1 MSRMKTFF
9 KYFLAIVIVYIL
21 VDIGS
26 FYVLKSTYLTKDYS
40 VEESI
45 LDLQVTEAK
54 ATYLNGYVNGTVK
67 NNTDV
72 QVANKYLKIDI
83 YSERGVLLGT
93 KYVKLNDLNPGES
106 SAFSSS
112 FNYNQIDNMKISLV
126 DGSELPEKE
135 TLDFGFDN
143 PKDAKITFAVI
154 LGAVIILFPW
164 FPF

>member
-26 FYVLKSTYLTKDYS
+26 FYILKSTYLTKDYS
-40 VEESI
+40 VEDSI
-45 LDLQVTEAK
+45 LDVQVTEAK
-54 ATYLNGYVNGTVK
+54 ATYLNGYINGTVK
-67 NNTDV
+67 NSTDATV
-72 QVANKYLKIDI
+72 NNKYLKIDS
-83 YSERGVLLGT
+83 YSKRGVLLGT
-93 KYVKLNDLNPGES
+93 KYVKINDLNKGES
-106 SAFSSS
+106 TAFSSS
-112 FNYNQIDNMKISLV
+112 FNYNQIDNMKISLI
-126 DGSELPEKE
+126 DGSELPPKE

-143 PKDAKITFAVI
+143 PEDAKITFAVI

>member
-40 VEESI
+40 AQESI
-45 LDLQVTEAK
+45 LDIQVTEAK

-93 KYVKLNDLNPGES
+93 KYVKLNDLNPGEFES
-106 SAFSSS
+106 FNSS
-112 FNYNQIDNMKISLV
+112 FNYNQIDNMKISLI
-126 DGSELPEKE
+126 DGSELPPKE

-143 PKDAKITFAVI
+143 PEDAKVTFAVI

>member
-26 FYVLKSTYLTKDYS
+26 FYILKSTYLTKDYS
-40 VEESI
+40 VEDSI
-45 LDLQVTEAK
+45 LDVQVIEAK
-54 ATYLNGYVNGTVK
+54 ATYLNGYINGTVK
-67 NNTDV
+67 NSTDATV
-72 QVANKYLKIDI
+72 NNKYLKIDS
-83 YSERGVLLGT
+83 YSKRGVLLGT
-93 KYVKLNDLNPGES
+93 KYVKINDLNPGES
-106 SAFSSS
+106 TAFSSS
-112 FNYNQIDNMKISLV
+112 FNYNQIDNMKISLI
-126 DGSELPEKE
+126 DGSELPPKE

-143 PKDAKITFAVI
+143 PEDAKITFAVI

>member
-40 VEESI
+40 TQESI
-45 LDLQVTEAK
+45 LDVEVTEAK
-54 ATYLNGYVNGTVK
+54 ATYINGYINGTVK

-106 SAFSSS
+106 ASFSSS
-112 FNYNQIDNMKISLV
+112 FNYNRIDNMKISLI
-126 DGSELPEKE
+126 DGSELPPKE

-143 PKDAKITFAVI
+143 PEDAKVTFAVI

>member
-9 KYFLAIVIVYIL
+9 RYFLAIVIVYIL

-54 ATYLNGYVNGTVK
+54 ATYLNGYVNGTVT

-72 QVANKYLKIDI
+72 PVTNKYLKIDI

-143 PKDAKITFAVI
+143 PEDAKITFAVI

>member
-9 KYFLAIVIVYIL
+9 KYFLAIIIVYII
-21 VDIGS
+21 VDLGS

-45 LDLQVTEAK
+45 LDVQVTEAK

-67 NNTDV
+67 NNTDTAV
-72 QVANKYLKIDI
+72 TNKYLKIDS
-83 YSERGVLLGT
+83 YSKRGVLLGT
-93 KYVKLNDLNPGES
+93 KYVKLNDLNPSEETQ
-106 SAFSSS
+106 FNSS
-112 FNYNQIDNMKISLV
+112 FNYEQIDNLKISV
-126 DGSELPEKE
+126 IDGTELPPEG

-143 PKDAKITFAVI
+143 PEDAKVNLLVI
-154 LGAVIILFPW
+154 LGAVIMLFPW

>member
-9 KYFLAIVIVYIL
+9 KYFLAIVIVYII

-40 VEESI
+40 VEETI
-45 LDLQVTEAK
+45 LDVEVTEAK
-54 ATYLNGYVNGTVK
+54 ATYLNGYVNGTVS

-72 QVANKYLKIDI
+72 PVTNKYLRIDS
-83 YSERGVLLGT
+83 YSKRGVLLGT
-93 KYVKLNDLNPGES
+93 KYVKLNDLNAGEQ
-106 SAFSSS
+106 ATFNSS
-112 FNYNQIDNMKISLV
+112 FNYEQIDNVKLSVI
-126 DGSELPEKE
+126 DGTELPPAGE
-135 TLDFGFDN
+135 LDFSLDN
-143 PKDAKITFAVI
+143 PEDAQMTFAVI